1 MRSSGVV
8 YMASKN
14 KLKIL
19 FPTHIALLLVLP
31 SLVLYVFFNTWPMV
45 FSIGVALTNANRY
58 NISPDPAKIKGY
70 EEAIAC
76 ASLLK
81 EMPEYRDKASMLF
94 DRLRIYFL
102 NLSHALYRLNE
113 LINQSVD
120 ISKIP
125 RDVIIELINSTSQ
138 LYRLRGEV
146 RKVFNCTELNYT
158 TKEEIIPVVLLYKLD
173 SLLSISGEIRDRL
186 QLFPEEVSI
195 SELRNLTSKANAI
208 LSEIESGFSKLE
220 VGYDEYMSETIER
233 FQREKDRLELRF
245 VGIDNFAKLF
255 NDVRFYNALYK
266 TLLFVATSVPLKVA
280 LGVSLAVFYSSN
292 LILGR
297 KAIRALLLVPWA
309 MPFLLSALSW
319 RIMFNPA
326 EGPVA
331 KILGLNMVTNEL
343 DAFIIYNL
351 FEAWLAYPF
360 IMTVTQG
367 ALRGVPKDVIEASY
381 IDGASV
387 FYRFRRIILPLVA
400 KPLVVATILTT
411 GASLQVFLIPI
422 VLNGAGPTG
431 AICIPFIGCTSGP
444 LNEMLL
450 ILGYNKVTSGTE
462 GGEYGYA
469 AAIYLV
475 IVLIILAYVAVWFKI
490 SRKTGG

>member
-1 MRSSGVV
+1 MAGKSKSS
-8 YMASKN
+8 
-14 KLKIL
+14 IL
-19 FPTHIALLLVLP
+19 FPTRIALLLVLP
-31 SLVLYVFFNTWPMV
+31 SLILYLFFNTWPMV

-70 EEAIAC
+70 ENAIAC
-76 ASLLK
+76 AKILK
-81 EMPEYRDKASMLF
+81 ETPEYRDKASTLF
-94 DRLRIYFL
+94 DKLRIYFF
-102 NLSHALYRLNE
+102 NLSHALYKLNE
-113 LINQSVD
+113 IINQSIDV
-120 ISKIP
+120 SKIP
-125 RDVIIELINSTSQ
+125 RDIRDELAYSTSQ
-138 LYRLRGEV
+138 LYGLPSEV
-146 RKVFNCTELNYT
+146 RRVFNCTELNYT
-158 TKEEIIPVVLLYKLD
+158 TKEEIIPVVLLDKLD
-173 SLLSISGEIRDRL
+173 SLLSLSGTIKDRL
-186 QLFPEEVSI
+186 QYAQLFPEEVSI
-195 SELRNLTSKANAI
+195 SELRNLTSKANTI
-208 LSEIESGFSKLE
+208 LSEIESGFSKLA

-233 FQREKDRLELRF
+233 FQKERDELELRF
-245 VGIDNFAKLF
+245 VGVENFAKLF

-280 LGVSLAVFYSSN
+280 LGVLLAVFYSSN
-292 LILGR
+292 LVLGR

-319 RIMFNPA
+319 RILFRPQD
-326 EGPVA
+326 GPVA
-331 KILGLNMVTNEL
+331 AILGLDMYTNEWH
-343 DAFIIYNL
+343 AFLVYNL

-367 ALRGVPKDVIEASY
+367 ALRGISKDVIEAAY

-387 FYRFRRIILPLVA
+387 FYRFRRIILPLVS
-400 KPLVVATILTT
+400 KPLMVATILTT

-450 ILGYNKVTSGTE
+450 ILGYNKVASGTE

>member
-1 MRSSGVV
+1 MT
-8 YMASKN
+8 SKN

-31 SLVLYVFFNTWPMV
+31 SLVLYVFFSTWPMV

-76 ASLLK
+76 ASLLR
-81 EMPEYRDKASMLF
+81 EMPEYREKASMLF

-113 LINQSVD
+113 LINQGVD

-125 RDVIIELINSTSQ
+125 RDVIDELSYSTSR
-138 LYRLRGEV
+138 LYGLPGEV
-146 RKVFNCTELNYT
+146 RKVFNCTELNYN
-158 TKEEIIPVVLLYKLD
+158 TKEEIIPVVLLDKLD
-173 SLLSISGEIRDRL
+173 SLLSISGIIRDRL
-186 QLFPEEVSI
+186 QYARLFPKNVSI
-195 SELRNLTSKANAI
+195 SELINLTSKANAI

-233 FQREKDRLELRF
+233 FQREKDRLELGF

-255 NDVRFYNALYK
+255 SDPRFYNALYK

-292 LILGR
+292 LVLGR

-319 RIMFNPA
+319 RIMFNPKD
-326 EGPVA
+326 G
-331 KILGLNMVTNEL
+331 ILAGILRLNMVTNEW

-367 ALRGVPKDVIEASY
+367 ALRGVSKDVIEAAF

-387 FYRFRRIILPLVA
+387 FYRFRRIILPLVS
-400 KPLVVATILTT
+400 KPLMVATILTT

-422 VLNGAGPTG
+422 VLNGAGPMG

-450 ILGYNKVTSGTE
+450 VLGYNKVALGTE

>member
-1 MRSSGVV
+1 
-8 YMASKN
+8 MASKN

-125 RDVIIELINSTSQ
+125 RDVIDELSYSTSR
-138 LYRLRGEV
+138 LYGLPGEV

-158 TKEEIIPVVLLYKLD
+158 TKEEIIPVVLLDKLD
-173 SLLSISGEIRDRL
+173 SLLSISGTIKDKL
-186 QLFPEEVSI
+186 QYAQLFPEEVSI

-208 LSEIESGFSKLE
+208 LSEIESGFSKLA

-255 NDVRFYNALYK
+255 NDARFYNALYK
-266 TLLFVATSVPLKVA
+266 TLLFVAISVPLKVA

-331 KILGLNMVTNEL
+331 RILGLNMGTNEWH
-343 DAFIIYNL
+343 AFLVYNL

-400 KPLVVATILTT
+400 KPLMVATILTT

-450 ILGYNKVTSGTE
+450 ILGYNKVASGTE

-490 SRKTGG
+490 SRRSGG

>member
-1 MRSSGVV
+1 VV

-58 NISPDPAKIKGY
+58 NISPDPTKIKGY

-125 RDVIIELINSTSQ
+125 RDVIDELSYSTSR
-138 LYRLRGEV
+138 LYGLPGEV
-146 RKVFNCTELNYT
+146 RKVFNCTELNFT
-158 TKEEIIPVVLLYKLD
+158 TKEEIIPVVLLDKLD
-173 SLLSISGEIRDRL
+173 SLLSISGIIKDRL
-186 QLFPEEVSI
+186 QYARLFPENVSI
-195 SELRNLTSKANAI
+195 SELINLTSKANAI
-208 LSEIESGFSKLE
+208 LSEIEYGFSKLE

-255 NDVRFYNALYK
+255 NDTRFYNALYK

-292 LILGR
+292 LVLGR

-326 EGPVA
+326 AGPVA
-331 KILGLNMVTNEL
+331 KILGLNMVTNEWH
-343 DAFIIYNL
+343 AFIIYNL

-367 ALRGVPKDVIEASY
+367 ALRGVPKDVIEAAY

-387 FYRFRRIILPLVA
+387 FYRFRRIILPLVS
-400 KPLVVATILTT
+400 KPLMVATILTT

-450 ILGYNKVTSGTE
+450 VLGYNKVTSGTE

-475 IVLIILAYVAVWFKI
+475 IVLIILAYVAVWFKL
-490 SRKTGG
+490 SRRIGG